1 MTITGGV
8 FSADVSITMNNNVC
22 EIKEFNN
29 DVIKCMAPKSVS
41 SLTLKK
47 WYRIIYT
54 MCGLDQLLICMS
66 IMLLSQ
72 RHLLQ
77 YPPSDI
83 S

>member
-41 SLTLKK
+41 KK
-47 WYRIIYT
+47 NGIESYIQ
-54 MCGLDQLLICMS
+54 CVD
-66 IMLLSQ
+66 
-72 RHLLQ
+72 
-77 YPPSDI
+77 
-83 S
+83 

>member
-41 SLTLKK
+41 SLTLIKK
-47 WYRIIYT
+47 KNGIESYIQ
-54 MCGLDQLLICMS
+54 CVD
-66 IMLLSQ
+66 
-72 RHLLQ
+72 
-77 YPPSDI
+77 
-83 S
+83 

>member
-41 SLTLKK
+41 FLTLIKK
-47 WYRIIYT
+47 
-54 MCGLDQLLICMS
+54 MV
-66 IMLLSQ
+66 
-72 RHLLQ
+72 
-77 YPPSDI
+77 
-83 S
+83 

>member
-41 SLTLKK
+41 SLTLIEKMVQNH
-47 WYRIIYT
+47 IYNVWT
-54 MCGLDQLLICMS
+54 RSASYLYFYHAAESATFTS
-66 IMLLSQ
+66 IS
-72 RHLLQ
+72 
-77 YPPSDI
+77 SI
-83 S
+83 